1 LRDKVIGVR
10 WTLAPGAF
18 DVRLAFPVEL
28 LERESWT
35 SPSHDPLPQGRGAQR
50 VLYGIVVHL
59 AKQHDAVA
67 LHRLHQC
74 ARIRVELDR
83 RRSGGG
89 SGGEPKQAGGN
100 LQTTHFV
107 TQSVCSGHAW

>member
-18 DVRLAFPVEL
+18 DVRLTFSVEL
-28 LERESWT
+28 LERDGRT
-35 SPSHDPLPQGRGAQR
+35 RPSHDPLPQGRGTQR
-50 VLYGIVVHL
+50 VLYGIVVYL

-74 ARIRVELDR
+74 TGIRVELER
-83 RRSGGG
+83 RRNSGG
-89 SGGEPKQAGGN
+89 SGGERK
-100 LQTTHFV
+100 
-107 TQSVCSGHAW
+107 